1 MCSEF
6 YNAQFIPN
14 GDSLAERPTTF
25 HHPAGGV
32 QLATPGRYRSG
43 VADRSSP
50 HFRSE
55 SQEFTGKK
63 DCFSGRNRDLT
74 RQKRFV
80 HCDELDFANN
90 WDLCPD
96 LRKTSDLPRKCAANI
111 FHRQKLG
118 AIPSYKWLISM
129 TICS

>member
-1 MCSEF
+1 MATSDLGPRTSDLGPRTSGRARCQVRSEF

-32 QLATPGRYRSG
+32 QLATPGRDRSG

-63 DCFSGRNRDLT
+63 DGS
-74 RQKRFV
+74 
-80 HCDELDFANN
+80 
-90 WDLCPD
+90 
-96 LRKTSDLPRKCAANI
+96 LR
-111 FHRQKLG
+111 
-118 AIPSYKWLISM
+118 
-129 TICS
+129 